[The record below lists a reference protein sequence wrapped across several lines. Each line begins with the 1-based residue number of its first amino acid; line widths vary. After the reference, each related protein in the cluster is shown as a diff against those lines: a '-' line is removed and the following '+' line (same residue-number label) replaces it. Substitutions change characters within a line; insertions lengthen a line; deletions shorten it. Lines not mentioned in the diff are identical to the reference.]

1 MDFFINANSC
11 EEADRKMQEV
21 IHKLWSK
28 GIMEFVKR
36 TTEEGKKQVVD
47 YLMERGYIP
56 LYLNGKS
63 KKEIYYQ
70 LTTEEQK
77 VRKVSVHQTNIFSQ
91 TNSSRQKN

>member
-21 IHKLWSK
+21 IQNFWSK
-28 GIMEFVKR
+28 GVIEFSQR

-47 YLMERGYIP
+47 YLMDRGYIP
-56 LYLNGKS
+56 LHLNGKT
-63 KKEIYYQ
+63 KTEIYSQ
-70 LTTEEQK
+70 LTREEQK
-77 VRKVSVHQTNIFSQ
+77 VRKVSAHQTNIFSQ